1 MPLSKVPASIFSFP
15 AYEWDNAV
23 RFLSRQKL
31 KLSVDIH
38 STDPRN
44 DALYK
49 GHQVDC
55 LMLLFMETAPC
66 PRLRLQSFV

>member
-1 MPLSKVPASIFSFP
+1 MPLSKLPASTFSFP
-15 AYEWDNAV
+15 AYQWDNDV
-23 RFLSRQKL
+23 RFLSRQ

-66 PRLRLQSFV
+66 PRL